1 MRVAPVARLSQLGC
15 LCLTT
20 WIVVTM
26 RVPAMLETPRGGSGE
41 IRNSCTPIQPHS
53 VPPRLPPQ
61 ILLTVRRSPKLKWA
75 RRDEH
80 LVRYGDVPVH
90 TWRSP

>member
-26 RVPAMLETPRGGSGE
+26 RVPAMFETPRGVWRDTHAPPSKH
-41 IRNSCTPIQPHS
+41 TPCHRVS
-53 VPPRLPPQ
+53 
-61 ILLTVRRSPKLKWA
+61 
-75 RRDEH
+75 H
-80 LVRYGDVPVH
+80 LHY
-90 TWRSP
+90 S